1 VSDKRKVPIL
11 HFNVRSKSLGDTKP
25 RIIYMQN
32 IFHMDE
38 KSIHMTAKEIQLL
51 VIHNKNSIGKVMFL
65 TVVTRLIR
73 NAQ

>member
-1 VSDKRKVPIL
+1 
-11 HFNVRSKSLGDTKP
+11 
-25 RIIYMQN
+25 MQN